1 MKKILALFLSVLLL
15 ASGTACGEKS
25 PAGSTSPEPPGIQTP
40 VQKPE
45 DPAPEQPQ
53 DPAPQKPQDP
63 SPEKLQEPLPPP
75 PAEPKPVPLTGD
87 SYWVAYESTGDL
99 RGYVPEGERLL
110 IDLTLWADGTA
121 RIREIEDGICLI
133 SGTDEQN
140 MTWTY
145 ENDGTLSLYSAN
157 SGDTP
162 YWTGKR
168 TADGIELNRFGGV
181 YRFREESMPEGG
193 NLYSPAE
200 LYGVWLQTG
209 SEVEGYIDASLPHNF
224 NSLIFRTNGDE
235 AGKCLLASAEAVNY
249 GSFDPNRSYTDRGL
263 TVLDQPIYEG
273 CGNDEWSVRIG
284 EESPRNQHGYPS
296 GIDTY
301 VTLLDQNTLLR
312 QQYYSFD
319 NGSIPGV
326 SYQTY
331 KRFLPDASYFPA
343 ESDLTNSEFALVR
356 YIDAEGISH
365 TDFTG
370 CPAYTDFRLRLNS
383 NLTRNGSYV
392 FTFRDPDG
400 IDFIGGGNEWIIG
413 DGGTIL
419 LRNEEVE
426 EDCYA
431 GAVTDHSG
439 TTEIFLWDNAEG
451 IMVLERT
458 EPSDWEG
465 YVDTMNDLEG
475 LCFSAPENAL
485 FLLCNESF
493 GDLSAMPSLPLYE
506 ISDSPD
512 AQYVLVSSV
521 EDGSYFW
528 LEEDGYCRED
538 FGTVDAGESF
548 IIRLEVPEKN
558 GFNLQV
564 KTTLGEY
571 FFELNESTLAFV
583 DSAWNYIVT

>member
-15 ASGTACGEKS
+15 VSGTACGEKP

-45 DPAPEQPQ
+45 NPAPEQPQ
-53 DPAPQKPQDP
+53 DPAPQKPQEP
-63 SPEKLQEPLPPP
+63 SPEKPQEPLPPP

-99 RGYVPEGERLL
+99 RGYVPEAEKLL

-162 YWTGKR
+162 YCAGKR

-181 YRFREESMPEGG
+181 CRFREESMPEGG

-200 LYGVWLQTG
+200 LYGVWLQIG

-224 NSLIFRTNGDE
+224 NSLIFRTDGE
-235 AGKCLLASAEAVNY
+235 GAGKCLLASAEAVNY

-331 KRFLPDASYFPA
+331 KRFLP
-343 ESDLTNSEFALVR
+343 ESSDGVDETDLADGNFNLVR
-356 YIDAEGISH
+356 YIDADGISH
-365 TDFTG
+365 TEFSR
-370 CPAYTDFRLRLNS
+370 CPAYTDFRLRLNES
-383 NLTRNGSYV
+383 GSYA
-392 FTFRDPDG
+392 FTFLNPNGDE
-400 IDFIGGGNEWIIG
+400 FIGGGNDWVLG

-419 LRNEEVE
+419 LRNNHVD
-426 EDCYA
+426 EDCY
-431 GAVTDHSG
+431 SG
-439 TTEIFLWDNAEG
+439 TVAEHDDVTEIFLWDNVGG
-451 IMVLERT
+451 IMVLERG
-458 EPSDWEG
+458 EDGEWSG
-465 YVDTMNDLEG
+465 YVDTMTDIEG
-475 LCFSAPENAL
+475 IAFSAPANTLCVLYNQNFTDFSL
-485 FLLCNESF
+485 F
-493 GDLSAMPSLPLYE
+493 PSIPAYE

-512 AQYVLVSSV
+512 AQYVLVASV

-538 FGTVDAGESF
+538 FGTVDAGDSF
-548 IIRLEVPEKN
+548 LIRLEIPEKN

-571 FFELNESTLAFV
+571 FFELKESTLAFV
-583 DSAWNYIVT
+583 DSAWNYVVT